1 MMVYTLGYQL
11 RDIDDYV
18 RAAKEAGT
26 DVVLDVRENAWSR
39 KPGFSKSSLTENLNA
54 VGISYAHAS
63 FVGNPKRFRNG
74 ADTYRECLK
83 KYEGYIYA
91 KPGLLDEFN
100 ALMQKFVNADRKVCL
115 LCYERHP
122 HDCHRSLLIDAWR
135 KRYEVAVEI
144 RHLGIGGAPR
154 LMDVS

>member
-1 MMVYTLGYQL
+1 MVYTLGYQL

-18 RAAKEAGT
+18 RSAKEAGT
-26 DVVLDVRENAWSR
+26 GVVLDVRENAWSR
-39 KPGFSKSSLTENLNA
+39 KPGFSKSALIENLDA
-54 VGISYAHAS
+54 VGIDYVHAS
-63 FVGNPKRFRNG
+63 FVGNPKRFRNK
-74 ADTYRECLK
+74 AESYRECLK
-83 KYEGYIYA
+83 KYQGYIYA

-100 ALMQKFVNADRKVCL
+100 DLMQKLVGGGRKVCL

-135 KRYEVAVEI
+135 ERYAVDVEI
-144 RHLGIGGAPR
+144 RHLGVEGAPR